1 MVEKQT
7 YTNMEESVLL
17 QVTVAQQ
24 NGGSTSKAYSAFT
37 TLLYNIAKMN
47 LFGVN
52 IFILNINFSVTNS
65 LAL

>member
-1 MVEKQT
+1 
-7 YTNMEESVLL
+7 MEESVLL
-17 QVTVAQQ
+17 QISVTQQ

-37 TLLYNIAKMN
+37 TLLYNIAKID

-52 IFILNINFSVTNS
+52 IFILNIIFSVTNS